1 MALIVCDGCGG
12 EVSDAAT
19 ACPRCG
25 TPRRR
30 GAGSAPA
37 DLPTNAAVRRSA
49 WPAFAM
55 GGGVIAA
62 AVIVGLVLMRH
73 SASVDDVFAES
84 QVKAAK
90 IQLDTIKMGLDS
102 YYITNQEY
110 PDSLQALVDDGKLED
125 KQLLDPWKKT
135 IVYRL
140 TGTATYE
147 ICSGGPDGA
156 VGGQDDIC
164 VARESKGNR

>member
-102 YYITNQEY
+102 YYLRNQEY
-110 PDSLQALVDDGKLED
+110 PETLQALVEGGQLDDRRLV
-125 KQLLDPWKKT
+125 DPWRT
-135 IVYRL
+135 PVVYRL
-140 TGTATYE
+140 TGPRTYTL
-147 ICSGGPDGA
+147 CSGGRDAATGSE
-156 VGGQDDIC
+156 DDIC
-164 VARESKGNR
+164 VERAPNGR